1 MEINIVRE
9 NLLESLN
16 FASKVQNVRSSIPIL
31 SNVLL
36 KTEEGK
42 IVIIATDM
50 EQTIVSYCGVEIV
63 KEGSITVN
71 LKNLY
76 DFLSNLK
83 SEAINIKVEDF
94 KLIISD
100 LKNEISLNT
109 IPSDEFPE
117 FKDKKNDY
125 FIKINA
131 LDFSN
136 AADKVTFASSTD
148 PTKTILNGILFE
160 TDISSKSTD
169 KKSPNDKKKDS
180 LKLIG
185 INGFRF
191 ASYKIIG
198 VEVKKE
204 TDRDII
210 IPTTSVDSISKII
223 KELNVDEETF
233 LYISE
238 TENKNQLI
246 FEILNVKF
254 ISRIIDGKY
263 PDYKKIFPESFDN
276 KFTINFEEFR
286 DVVKLSNIFKFK
298 DISRI
303 YLDLNP
309 LKDEI
314 KIYSSLAEV
323 GESVSFVSTKIK
335 GEKGVICFNSKYLMD
350 FLNHVEGNELQI
362 QTNNP
367 QKKKVSQFEDTSDPN
382 FTYLMT
388 PLQER

>member
-1 MEINIVRE
+1 MEINVVRE

-36 KTEEGK
+36 NTEEGK
-42 IVIIATDM
+42 IKICATDM

-83 SEAINIKVEDF
+83 SEAVNIKVENF

-148 PTKTILNGILFE
+148 QSKTILNGILFE
-160 TDISSKSTD
+160 TSISSNKS
-169 KKSPNDKKKDS
+169 S

-191 ASYKIIG
+191 SSYKISN

-210 IPTTSVDSISKII
+210 IPTTSVDNISKII
-223 KELNVDEETF
+223 KELNVDDDTYI
-233 LYISE
+233 YISE

-309 LKDEI
+309 KKNEI

-323 GESVSFVSTKIK
+323 GESVSFISTKIE

-367 QKKKVSQFEDTSDPN
+367 QKKKVSKFEDTSDPN

>member
-169 KKSPNDKKKDS
+169 KKSPNDKKKRFSQVS
-180 LKLIG
+180 LHL
-185 INGFRF
+185 
-191 ASYKIIG
+191 
-198 VEVKKE
+198 
-204 TDRDII
+204 
-210 IPTTSVDSISKII
+210 
-223 KELNVDEETF
+223 
-233 LYISE
+233 
-238 TENKNQLI
+238 
-246 FEILNVKF
+246 
-254 ISRIIDGKY
+254 
-263 PDYKKIFPESFDN
+263 
-276 KFTINFEEFR
+276 
-286 DVVKLSNIFKFK
+286 
-298 DISRI
+298 
-303 YLDLNP
+303 
-309 LKDEI
+309 
-314 KIYSSLAEV
+314 
-323 GESVSFVSTKIK
+323 
-335 GEKGVICFNSKYLMD
+335 
-350 FLNHVEGNELQI
+350 
-362 QTNNP
+362 
-367 QKKKVSQFEDTSDPN
+367 
-382 FTYLMT
+382 
-388 PLQER
+388 